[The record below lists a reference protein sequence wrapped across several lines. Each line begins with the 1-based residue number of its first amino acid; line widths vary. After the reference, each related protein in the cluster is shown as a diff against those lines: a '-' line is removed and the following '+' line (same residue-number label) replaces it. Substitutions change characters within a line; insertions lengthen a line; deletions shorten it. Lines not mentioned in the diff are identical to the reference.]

1 MGRPPPKVQMPHGAK
16 NPTRGQ
22 RVDQRACLPA
32 NTRPNRPLVTVKAP
46 NKEVLV
52 NIPRTLKL
60 SFVLVFL
67 CLSTAR
73 AETGSLIGGGLS
85 APPPPPPAP
94 TGTR

>member
-1 MGRPPPKVQMPHGAK
+1 M
-16 NPTRGQ
+16 
-22 RVDQRACLPA
+22 
-32 NTRPNRPLVTVKAP
+32 
-46 NKEVLV
+46 